1 MEESALPSAW
11 RTIGKR
17 INMAGKANS
26 RDVVQRDDGTW
37 AVTKPGSDRAS
48 AVAPT
53 QADAIHRGTMILHN
67 DGGGE
72 LRIHGKDGQ
81 IRDQR
86 TIAPGNDP
94 YPPEG

>member
-1 MEESALPSAW
+1 MVRRE
-11 RTIGKR
+11 
-17 INMAGKANS
+17 
-26 RDVVQRDDGTW
+26 DGNW
-37 AVTKPGSDRAS
+37 EVTRPGASRAS

-53 QADAIHRGTMILHN
+53 QAQAITRGSQILTN

-72 LRIHGKDGQ
+72 LRIHNTDGQ

-94 YPPEG
+94 YPPKG

>member
-1 MEESALPSAW
+1 
-11 RTIGKR
+11 
-17 INMAGKANS
+17 MAGQANS

-37 AVTKPGSDRAS
+37 AVTKPGSQRAS
-48 AVAPT
+48 AITTT
-53 QADAIHRGTMILHN
+53 QAEAIQRGSTILHN